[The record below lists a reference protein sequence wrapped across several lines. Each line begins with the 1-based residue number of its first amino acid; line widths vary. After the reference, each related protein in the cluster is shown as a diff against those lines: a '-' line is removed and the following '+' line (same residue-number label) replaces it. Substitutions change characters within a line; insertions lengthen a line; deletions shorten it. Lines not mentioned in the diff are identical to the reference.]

1 MRQQCLQVYAAIP
14 HQFPYTDAF
23 SPSHPDKVWLTILW
37 SPIAARKGCSGIES
51 LREYTPKL
59 GNAVP
64 VMCQCRSAAS
74 RPDSSLFHILILEQ
88 AKAEY
93 AKLR

>member
-1 MRQQCLQVYAAIP
+1 MV
-14 HQFPYTDAF
+14 DAVGGDDF
-23 SPSHPDKVWLTILW
+23 LAFNEERLLAQGGRGAENMVFDGSHRCFECV
-37 SPIAARKGCSGIES
+37 S
-51 LREYTPKL
+51 LFRWRCHAL
-59 GNAVP
+59 
-64 VMCQCRSAAS
+64 SS

>member
-1 MRQQCLQVYAAIP
+1 MV
-14 HQFPYTDAF
+14 FDG
-23 SPSHPDKVWLTILW
+23 SHRCFECV
-37 SPIAARKGCSGIES
+37 S
-51 LREYTPKL
+51 LFRWRCHAL
-59 GNAVP
+59 
-64 VMCQCRSAAS
+64 SS